1 VTTTITEQ
9 LTDMHRD
16 IDAEKSTLKTY
27 LAERLG
33 SDDQIL
39 GRLPGIVSQI
49 VTEPEV
55 SEDEKSIEQWCKAI
69 VSYRTAEMKAR
80 VDAVYLNSLTKHAT
94 ADLPDASEE
103 ELNEQK
109 AALQAELD
117 DLHSEIA
124 SIAEMAVEHEIRK
137 PVADVKERKD
147 RERVQARSAWLKYV
161 GLPTILLWSVLMTTG
176 VVYTRVHGQALGYR
190 R

>member
-16 IDAEKSTLKTY
+16 IDAEKFTLKTY

-80 VDAVYLNSLTKHAT
+80 VDAV
-94 ADLPDASEE
+94 
-103 ELNEQK
+103 LNEQK